1 MANLSETIRARHVAA
16 VARAA
21 ELRSQLDTVMQECG
35 DLEAALKSIE
45 ELEGNPGKATGQAES
60 AITLDLMSMP
70 QLILLALEEGPMLIT
85 EVTALVSRLSNEPVD
100 ASSIRLAVW
109 RMWKTD
115 RIARTGNRYHLLSD
129 GPTDDDDADEIVRKF
144 FS

>member
-1 MANLSETIRARHVAA
+1 MAA
-16 VARAA
+16 VAKVA
-21 ELRSQLDTVMQECG
+21 ELRSQLDAVMQECG
-35 DLEAALKSIE
+35 DLEATLKSVE
-45 ELEGNPGKATGQAES
+45 ELEGNPDKTTGQAVS
-60 AITLDLMSMP
+60 AMTLELSSMP
-70 QLILLALEEGPMLIT
+70 QLILLALEEGPMLVT

-100 ASSIRLAVW
+100 ASSIRSAVW